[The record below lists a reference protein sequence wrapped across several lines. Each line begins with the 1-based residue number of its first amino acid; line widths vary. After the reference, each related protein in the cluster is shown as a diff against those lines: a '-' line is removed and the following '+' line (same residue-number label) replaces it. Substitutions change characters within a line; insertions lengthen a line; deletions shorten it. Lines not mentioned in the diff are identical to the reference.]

1 MWIEGA
7 ARFCNP
13 DEDLPHDFDVKR
25 AAYYDALAHP
35 QDSRV
40 FIEAL
45 RRKMD
50 TALTALDATLPA
62 NPKVKILTSKRAKA
76 VCPSPRSRS
85 NRSPRTSCT

>member
-25 AAYYDALAHP
+25 ATYYDALAHP

-40 FIEAL
+40 FIEASA
-45 RRKMD
+45 RRWM
-50 TALTALDATLPA
+50 LL
-62 NPKVKILTSKRAKA
+62 
-76 VCPSPRSRS
+76 SPRSM
-85 NRSPRTSCT
+85 